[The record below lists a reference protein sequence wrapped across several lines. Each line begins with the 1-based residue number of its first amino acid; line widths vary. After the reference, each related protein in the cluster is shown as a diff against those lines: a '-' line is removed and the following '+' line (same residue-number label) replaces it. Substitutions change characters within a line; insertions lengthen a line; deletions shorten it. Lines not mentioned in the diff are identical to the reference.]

1 MRSNKAGNSEISLQ
15 NKVFA
20 MDVSKLSDKKEFDKY
35 YALQREKRREQID
48 RMRFDNGKR
57 LSLGAGAVVEK
68 ALSYA
73 GCADEE
79 IRITKKGKPY
89 VDGCFFNLSHTGE
102 VAVCAVSGVEVGIDI
117 EKPRKFDDALVKK
130 AFTKNEIER
139 VKDSDCAPEL
149 VYTKLWTVKESV
161 MKWLGEGLS
170 LMPEFIE
177 VDISDTIKVKIIND
191 DEKNEL
197 IKDLKFTSYEYGE
210 YCITVCSSAEH
221 FCEKIAW
228 I

>member
-1 MRSNKAGNSEISLQ
+1 MRSNKAGNNDSSLK
-15 NKVFA
+15 NKIFA
-20 MDVSKLSDKKEFDKY
+20 MDVSKLSDKKLFEKY

-57 LSLGAGAVVEK
+57 LSLGAGVVVEK
-68 ALSYA
+68 ALTYA

-79 IRITKKGKPY
+79 IRIKKKGKPY
-89 VDGCFFNLSHTGE
+89 VDGCCFNLSHTGE
-102 VAVCAVSGVEVGIDI
+102 VAVCAVSGEEVGIDI
-117 EKPRKFDDALVKK
+117 EKPRKFDDALIKK
-130 AFTKNEIER
+130 AFTKNEIELAR
-139 VKDSDCAPEL
+139 NADSTPEA

-177 VDISDTIKVKIIND
+177 VDISDTIRVKIIND
-191 DEKNEL
+191 NEKNER
-197 IKDLKFTSYEYGE
+197 IQDLKFTSYEYGE

-221 FCEKIAW
+221 FCEEIEW

>member
-1 MRSNKAGNSEISLQ
+1 MRSNKAGNNDSSLK
-15 NKVFA
+15 NKIFA
-20 MDVSKLSDKKEFDKY
+20 MDVSKLSDKKLFEKY

-57 LSLGAGAVVEK
+57 LSLGAGVVVEK
-68 ALSYA
+68 ALTYA

-89 VDGCFFNLSHTGE
+89 VDGCCFNLSHTGE
-102 VAVCAVSGVEVGIDI
+102 VAVCAVSGEEVGIDI
-117 EKPRKFDDALVKK
+117 EKPRKFDDALIKK
-130 AFTKNEIER
+130 AFTKNEIELAR
-139 VKDSDCAPEL
+139 NADSTPEA

-177 VDISDTIKVKIIND
+177 VDISDTIRVKIIND
-191 DEKNEL
+191 NEKNEL
-197 IKDLKFTSYEYGE
+197 IQDLKFTSYEYGE

-221 FCEKIAW
+221 FCEEIEW

>member
-1 MRSNKAGNSEISLQ
+1 MRSNKAGNNDSSLK
-15 NKVFA
+15 NKIFA
-20 MDVSKLSDKKEFDKY
+20 MDVSKLSDKKLFEKY
-35 YALQREKRREQID
+35 YVLQREKRREQID

-57 LSLGAGAVVEK
+57 LSLGAGVVVEK
-68 ALSYA
+68 ALTYA

-89 VDGCFFNLSHTGE
+89 VDGCCFNLSHTGE
-102 VAVCAVSGVEVGIDI
+102 VAVCAVSGEEVGIDI
-117 EKPRKFDDALVKK
+117 EKPRKFDDALIKK
-130 AFTKNEIER
+130 AFTKNEIELAR
-139 VKDSDCAPEL
+139 NADSTPEA

-177 VDISDTIKVKIIND
+177 VDISDTIRVKIIND
-191 DEKNEL
+191 NEKNEL
-197 IKDLKFTSYEYGE
+197 IQDLKFTSYEYGE

-221 FCEKIAW
+221 FCEEIEW

>member
-1 MRSNKAGNSEISLQ
+1 MRSNKAGNNDSSLK
-15 NKVFA
+15 NKIFA
-20 MDVSKLSDKKEFDKY
+20 MDVSKLSDKKLFEKY
-35 YALQREKRREQID
+35 YVLQREKRREQID

-57 LSLGAGAVVEK
+57 LSLGAGVVVEK
-68 ALSYA
+68 ALTYA

-89 VDGCFFNLSHTGE
+89 VDGCCFNLSHTGE
-102 VAVCAVSGVEVGIDI
+102 VAVCAVSGEEVGIDI
-117 EKPRKFDDALVKK
+117 EKPRKFDDALIKK
-130 AFTKNEIER
+130 AFTKNEIELAR
-139 VKDSDCAPEL
+139 NVDSTPEA

-177 VDISDTIKVKIIND
+177 VDISETIRVKIIND
-191 DEKNEL
+191 NEKNER
-197 IKDLKFTSYEYGE
+197 IQDLKFTSYEYGE
-210 YCITVCSSAEH
+210 NCITVCSSAEH
-221 FCEKIAW
+221 FCEEIEW

>member
-1 MRSNKAGNSEISLQ
+1 MRSNKAGNNDSSLK
-15 NKVFA
+15 NKIFA
-20 MDVSKLSDKKEFDKY
+20 MDVSKLSDKKLFEKY

-57 LSLGAGAVVEK
+57 LSLGAGVVVEK
-68 ALSYA
+68 ALTYA

-89 VDGCFFNLSHTGE
+89 VDGCCFNLSHTGE
-102 VAVCAVSGVEVGIDI
+102 VAVCAVSGEEVGIDI
-117 EKPRKFDDALVKK
+117 EKPRKFDDALIKK
-130 AFTKNEIER
+130 AFTKNEIELAR
-139 VKDSDCAPEL
+139 NADSTPEA

-177 VDISDTIKVKIIND
+177 VDISDTIRVKIIND
-191 DEKNEL
+191 NEKNEL
-197 IKDLKFTSYEYGE
+197 IQDLKFTSFEYGE

-221 FCEKIAW
+221 FCEEIEW

>member
-1 MRSNKAGNSEISLQ
+1 MKSNKAGNNDSSLK
-15 NKVFA
+15 NKIFA
-20 MDVSKLSDKKEFDKY
+20 MDVSKLSDKKLFDKY

-57 LSLGAGAVVEK
+57 LSLGAGVVVEK
-68 ALSYA
+68 ALTYA

-79 IRITKKGKPY
+79 IRVTKKGKPY
-89 VDGCFFNLSHTGE
+89 VDGCCFNLSHTGE
-102 VAVCAVSGVEVGIDI
+102 VAVCAVSGEEVGIDI
-117 EKPRKFDDALVKK
+117 EKPRKFDDALIKK
-130 AFTKNEIER
+130 AFTKNEIELAR
-139 VKDSDCAPEL
+139 NADSTPEE

-177 VDISDTIKVKIIND
+177 VDISDTIRVKIIND
-191 DEKNEL
+191 NEKNEL
-197 IKDLKFTSYEYGE
+197 IQDLKFTSFEYGE

-221 FCEKIAW
+221 FCEEIEW

>member
-1 MRSNKAGNSEISLQ
+1 MRSNKAGNNDSSLK
-15 NKVFA
+15 NKIFA
-20 MDVSKLSDKKEFDKY
+20 MDVSKLSDKKLFEKY

-57 LSLGAGAVVEK
+57 LSLGAGVVVEK
-68 ALSYA
+68 ALTYA

-89 VDGCFFNLSHTGE
+89 VDGCCFNLSHTGE
-102 VAVCAVSGVEVGIDI
+102 VAVCAVSGEEVGIDI
-117 EKPRKFDDALVKK
+117 EKPRKFDDALIKK
-130 AFTKNEIER
+130 AFTKNEIELAR
-139 VKDSDCAPEL
+139 NADSTPEA

-177 VDISDTIKVKIIND
+177 VDISDTIRVKIIND
-191 DEKNEL
+191 NEKNEL
-197 IKDLKFTSYEYGE
+197 IQNLKFTSYEYGE

-221 FCEKIAW
+221 FCEEIEW